1 MTICSLYFVS
11 VVVFNQRQLYGSY
24 SENIPLYRL
33 DTITTT
39 FAIITK
45 IIFNNFSKVERVT
58 MIIKGFA
65 QVERVTRETEGNSLT
80 ALVTSPDG
88 ELQVLIFIY
97 TGCPKN
103 MTNRT
108 FICCNTP
115 ISSQL
120 ALMSRVKR

>member
-1 MTICSLYFVS
+1 MVTICSLYFVS
-11 VVVFNQRQLYGSY
+11 VAVFNQRQLYGSY

-39 FAIITK
+39 IAIVTM

-58 MIIKGFA
+58 MIIKVFA

-88 ELQVLIFIY
+88 ELQVLILIIQSV
-97 TGCPKN
+97 PKN
-103 MTNRT
+103 DY
-108 FICCNTP
+108 
-115 ISSQL
+115 
-120 ALMSRVKR
+120 